1 MTRTHNCNGPFKNS
15 GGHGEDIEKGMTERK
30 KFFSQALPVI
40 FVVWLVIFL
49 LSGFPKENPAEAE
62 SRKIPIAI
70 LIDDFGYSRE
80 AARTLSSL
88 SMPVTWA
95 IIPYKSYSLW
105 TADLARE
112 KGIPF
117 LTHLP
122 MQAEMDPQNGPYLVG
137 VGMPREQIRQ
147 VVRNAIWSLP
157 GTAGLNNHRG
167 SKATSD
173 PVVMNAVVD
182 EVEAEGLL
190 LVDSRT
196 SSKSVAYQ
204 VAKNRGIPAGRNRIF
219 LDHQANA
226 EYMWSRFYEL
236 RNMARRHGGAIG
248 ICHAR
253 PETIPFLFALYES
266 APPDVQFVTV
276 PEYLSRILHGNE
288 EE

>member
-1 MTRTHNCNGPFKNS
+1 MTKKKN
-15 GGHGEDIEKGMTERK
+15 
-30 KFFSQALPVI
+30 FFTQALPVI
-40 FVVWLVIFL
+40 FVVWLGIFSV
-49 LSGFPKENPAEAE
+49 SGFPTENPAEAE
-62 SRKIPIAI
+62 SGKTPIAI

-80 AARTLSSL
+80 AARTLSRL
-88 SMPVTWA
+88 PMPVTWA
-95 IIPYKSYSLW
+95 IIPYKAYSLW

-122 MQAEMDPQNGPYLVG
+122 MQAEVDPQNGPYLVG

-173 PVVMNAVVD
+173 PAVMDAVVN
-182 EVEAEGLL
+182 EVESEGLL

-196 SSKSVAYQ
+196 SSKSVAYE

-219 LDHQANA
+219 LDHQSDV

-236 RNMARRHGGAIG
+236 RNMAKKHGGAIG

-276 PEYLSRILHGNE
+276 PEYLSRIMLGNE

>member
-1 MTRTHNCNGPFKNS
+1 
-15 GGHGEDIEKGMTERK
+15 MTERRK
-30 KFFSQALPVI
+30 YLLQLLRVF
-40 FVVWLVIFL
+40 LVICIILPAFSL
-49 LSGFPKENPAEAE
+49 RVDSAAGVESGG
-62 SRKIPIAI
+62 IPIAI
-70 LIDDFGYSRE
+70 LIDDLGYSRE
-80 AARTLSSL
+80 AAKALSRL
-88 SMPVTWA
+88 PMPVTWA
-95 IIPYKSYSLW
+95 IIPYKSHSLW

-122 MQAEMDPQNGPYLVG
+122 MQAEIDPQNGPYLVG
-137 VGMPREQIRQ
+137 VGMQQERIRQ
-147 VVRNAIWSLP
+147 IVRNALWSLP
-157 GTAGLNNHRG
+157 GTSGLNNHRG

-173 PVVMNAVVD
+173 PVVMDAVVD
-182 EVEAEGLL
+182 EIKVEGLL

-196 SSKSVAYQ
+196 SSKSVAYS
-204 VAKNRGIPAGRNRIF
+204 VAKTRGIPAGQNRIF
-219 LDHQANA
+219 LDHEANA

-236 RNMARRHGGAIG
+236 RNIARKNGGAIG

-276 PEYLSRILHGNE
+276 PEYLSRISHGNE

>member
-1 MTRTHNCNGPFKNS
+1 MTDKRKTHLPRAFLFFAAIMASVSGIIGNS
-15 GGHGEDIEKGMTERK
+15 
-30 KFFSQALPVI
+30 AA
-40 FVVWLVIFL
+40 
-49 LSGFPKENPAEAE
+49 AEAQME
-62 SRKIPIAI
+62 KIPVAI

-80 AARTLSSL
+80 AAKTLSRL
-88 SMPVTWA
+88 PMPVTWA
-95 IIPYKSYSLW
+95 ILPYKAYSLW

-122 MQAEMDPQNGPYLVG
+122 MQAEIDPPNGPYLVG
-137 VGMPREQIRQ
+137 VGMPADQVRQI
-147 VVRNAIWSLP
+147 VRNALWSLP
-157 GTAGLNNHRG
+157 GTSGLNNHRG

-173 PVVMNAVVD
+173 THVMKAVVD
-182 EVEAEGLL
+182 EIAAEGLL

-196 SSKSVAYQ
+196 SSRSVAYS
-204 VAKNRGIPAGRNRIF
+204 VARESGVPAGKNSIF
-219 LDHQANA
+219 LDHEANA

-236 RNMARRHGGAIG
+236 RSIARKNGGAIG

-253 PETIPFLFALYES
+253 PDTIPFLFSLYES

-276 PEYLSRILHGNE
+276 PEYLSRISRGNE